1 MTTTSKPKLLSIGAV
16 GIVYQVTNDIA
27 IKRAF
32 ADDDSGIQNEYRVY
46 DLLDR
51 MPSCPNLVRSFY
63 RIPSANF
70 LQYFSGGT
78 LDRRLRRHQ
87 IRDPINDR
95 VTGIKNYEAQSLIW
109 RWMAELTDAIAW
121 LESLGYV
128 HGDIRPPNILLDSTD
143 HLKVI
148 DFDNTVA
155 LGSVFDG
162 CQPPY
167 ARVLGDE
174 DAENRGT
181 FGNHGPRTEQF
192 AIGSVICYMT
202 RGYEPYDD
210 EWFGDDHGPEV
221 VSLLQEKNFPNI
233 DDNDIDTII
242 HKCWYGEYKW
252 IKSLK
257 SEVMRLG
264 RCTESSMAKAM
275 REEEYQANR
284 QECERLVKAGVLSK
298 TPRGQQ

>member
-1 MTTTSKPKLLSIGAV
+1 
-16 GIVYQVTNDIA
+16 
-27 IKRAF
+27 
-32 ADDDSGIQNEYRVY
+32 
-46 DLLDR
+46 
-51 MPSCPNLVRSFY
+51 
-63 RIPSANF
+63 
-70 LQYFSGGT
+70 
-78 LDRRLRRHQ
+78 
-87 IRDPINDR
+87 
-95 VTGIKNYEAQSLIW
+95 
-109 RWMAELTDAIAW
+109 MAELTDAIAW

-128 HGDIRPPNILLDSTD
+128 HGDIRPPNIMLDSTD

-174 DAENRGT
+174 GAENRGT

-192 AIGSVICYMT
+192 AIGSVIYYMT

-210 EWFGDDHGPEV
+210 EWFGDDHGPQV

-264 RCTESSMAKAM
+264 RCTESSMAKSM
-275 REEEYQANR
+275 REEEYQAKR